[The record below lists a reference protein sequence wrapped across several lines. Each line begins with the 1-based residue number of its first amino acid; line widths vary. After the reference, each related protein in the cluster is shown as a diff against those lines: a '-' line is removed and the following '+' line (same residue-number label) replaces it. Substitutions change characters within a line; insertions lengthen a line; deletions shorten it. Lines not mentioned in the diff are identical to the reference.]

1 MTKLA
6 RGTKLHHP
14 NGFSLETPL
23 LVPSFS
29 SKGFGFKKK
38 TGESEIN
45 KIFSI
50 ASEFLERAML
60 VSAYDLA
67 YGNLAPIESA
77 ITEITIVDSGG
88 YEVSDIHDLSAVYC
102 QSVKPHKWSIDH
114 LKAIYDSW
122 PDHIPAVFVSFDHPR
137 LHRALQ
143 DQIEAA
149 RSLFGHYPRQ
159 LHTFLIK
166 PETKDQQKVQV
177 RNIIAKV
184 GELGAFD
191 IVGFTEKELG
201 PSILERMT
209 NIAEIRLAM
218 DKVGIN
224 IPIHVYGSLDPITS
238 ALYFLAG
245 AEIFD
250 GLTWLRYGY
259 IEGSAC
265 YHQNYGARKIGI
277 HRTDDF
283 VKAKTMQ
290 ENLGYLSDLTY
301 QMRTFLL
308 DFNFDMFKGN
318 AALMRDCFDKLR
330 TKIKG

>member
-1 MTKLA
+1 LT
-6 RGTKLHHP
+6 
-14 NGFSLETPL
+14 S
-23 LVPSFS
+23 
-29 SKGFGFKKK
+29 
-38 TGESEIN
+38 
-45 KIFSI
+45 IF
-50 ASEFLERAML
+50 
-60 VSAYDLA
+60 
-67 YGNLAPIESA
+67 
-77 ITEITIVDSGG
+77 
-88 YEVSDIHDLSAVYC
+88 YC
-102 QSVKPHKWSIDH
+102 GIIQD
-114 LKAIYDSW
+114 DSW
-122 PDHIPAVFVSFDHPR
+122 PDHIPAIFVSFDHPR
-137 LHRALQ
+137 LHRSLQ
-143 DQIEAA
+143 DQIGAA
-149 RSLFGHYPRQ
+149 KTLFARYSQH
-159 LHTFLIK
+159 LHTILIK

-177 RNIIAKV
+177 RNIIARV

-201 PSILERMT
+201 SSILDRMT

-218 DKVGIN
+218 DKAGIN

-259 IEGSAC
+259 LEGSAC

-290 ENLGYLSDLTY
+290 ENLSYLSELTY

-308 DFNFDMFKGN
+308 DLDFKMFKGN
-318 AALMRDCFDKLR
+318 ATLMCDCFDKLR
-330 TKIKG
+330 TKIRG